1 MELMLSFNVFVK
13 ISNELVIIYRRKG
26 REGLA
31 LYII

>member
-13 ISNELVIIYRRKG
+13 TSNELVIIYRRKG

-31 LYII
+31 LYIT